1 MPAADPH
8 TVTAGLAPYEREDV
22 RRATGE
28 TLRPGGLTLT
38 ERALDLCQL
47 PAGARVLDLG
57 CGTGATVARLRA
69 GGLAAAGL
77 DCSTALLGQART
89 RRVPLLAGRAQTLPL
104 AGACLDAVFCE
115 CVLSAAGEPEATLAE
130 IARVLRPGGLFVL
143 TDLYLRPGPAA
154 SPTAKGCVGGAV
166 YRDVLLDRLAG
177 QGLTP
182 LRFEDHTKLLAD
194 LTCRL
199 IFELGSA
206 NAVISLI
213 TGRDPVCDGTGPRP
227 RFGYCLVVAAK
238 EAL

>member
-1 MPAADPH
+1 MPTADPH
-8 TVTAGLAPYEREDV
+8 VATAGLAPYEREDV

-28 TLRPGGLTLT
+28 TLRPGGLTLP
-38 ERALDLCQL
+38 ERALELCQL
-47 PAGARVLDLG
+47 PAGSTVLDLG
-57 CGTGATVARLRA
+57 CGTGRPWPACAPQASPPPT
-69 GGLAAAGL
+69 GLL
-77 DCSTALLGQART
+77 HALHDQART
-89 RRVPLLAGRAQTLPL
+89 RQVPLLAGRAKALPL
-104 AGACLDAVFCE
+104 ASACLDAVFCE
-115 CVLSAAGEPEATLAE
+115 CVLSAAGEPQATLAE

-166 YRDVLLDRLAG
+166 YREALLDRLAG

-206 NAVISLI
+206 SAVISLI
-213 TGRDPVCDGTGPRP
+213 TGRDPVCDGTGARP